1 MITIDGHTFDETLL
15 TETGWVI
22 DAGARGFNL
31 PKELAK
37 IKPRVEYKDFNYNT
51 YCLDIEDFEKPEG
64 NIVTVFKHAALMA
77 KAGEV
82 EAHYFGAGDGN
93 FIKGLN
99 EQPYDGPDRPCET
112 KKVNAITLQDIYN
125 EIGTNID
132 LLKLDIESSEY
143 EILANLEPIP
153 RMITC
158 ELHQH
163 CNPGMH
169 KEWIERVLVH
179 MGQKY
184 YLNLYSREWPLY
196 LFMDCLFIRKDLL
209 K

>member
-1 MITIDGHTFDETLL
+1 MITISGHTFDETLL
-15 TETGWVI
+15 TKDGWII
-22 DAGARGFNL
+22 DAGCRGW
-31 PKELAK
+31 
-37 IKPRVEYKDFNYNT
+37 DFSYYFWKYRLNPVYA
-51 YCLDIEDFEKPEG
+51 LDIEDFSADKLYDDPQ
-64 NIVTVFKHAALMA
+64 ITFKHAALMA

-132 LLKLDIESSEY
+132 LLKMDVESSEY
-143 EILANLEPIP
+143 EILLELEPIP
-153 RMITC
+153 RQISVEM
-158 ELHQH
+158 HQH
-163 CNPGMH
+163 TTRDRHN
-169 KEWIERVLVH
+169 KFINDILVH
-179 MGQKY
+179 MGKNY
-184 YLNLYSREWPLY
+184 YLNLYTREWPLY

-209 K
+209 H